1 MNNSEFLDKNS
12 VGVVRGKI
20 EKVFATAVENQKNPE
35 GNSAKQY
42 PEIGGAALAGRA
54 DGTDIHNTDT
64 AFPDYRQ
71 KFETDPVK
79 NSVETILSIGKSLAS
94 LREQAANN
102 PRS

>member
-1 MNNSEFLDKNS
+1 MNNNNLPPRGS
-12 VGVVRGKI
+12 VEAP
-20 EKVFATAVENQKNPE
+20 EKLKSPFITENQKIPDSNLTSPD
-35 GNSAKQY
+35 
-42 PEIGGAALAGRA
+42 IGGAALAGRA
-54 DGTDIHNTDT
+54 NGTDIHNTDT

-79 NSVETILSIGKSLAS
+79 NSIETILSIGKSLAS